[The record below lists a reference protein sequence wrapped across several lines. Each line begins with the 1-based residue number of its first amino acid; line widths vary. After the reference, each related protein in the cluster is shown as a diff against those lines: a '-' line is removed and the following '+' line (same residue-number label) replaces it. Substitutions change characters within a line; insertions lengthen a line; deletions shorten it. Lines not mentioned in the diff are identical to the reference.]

1 MIGRSIINLSRT
13 RGFLFQRYFSLNTI
27 RSQQQKNHTPDK
39 LERRFLVW
47 TGKYKSLEEVPG
59 HVSFDE
65 MERCRN
71 RIRIRLANIMMA
83 LTVVGC
89 IIMII
94 SGKQAAKRGESVA
107 KMNLDW
113 HKEYNK
119 QAAAKEEGSK

>member
-1 MIGRSIINLSRT
+1 MIGRSLINLTRT
-13 RGFLFQRYFSLNTI
+13 RGFFAQRYFSLNST
-27 RSQQQKNHTPDK
+27 RFQQAKNHSPDNW
-39 LERRFLVW
+39 ERRFLVW
-47 TGKYKSLEEVPG
+47 TGKYKSVEEVPS

-71 RIRIRLANIMMA
+71 RIRIRLANIMMG
-83 LTVVGC
+83 LTIIGC
-89 IIMII
+89 IVMIY

-119 QAAAKEEGSK
+119 SIEKKE